1 MINDTAM
8 IDETSIKVLE
18 EYLRD
23 ARQSFREVARQIGY
37 SSGTVANRVKEMEDQ
52 GIIKKFTV
60 QLDYEKLGFDLTAVT
75 EIIVSDGM
83 MMEVGQEIAK
93 HAPAISVYN
102 VTGDSDIMVVAKF
115 RTRQDLSDFTKQL
128 TKMPYVVRTKT
139 HVVLNTLK
147 EESTLLPEY

>member
-1 MINDTAM
+1 ML
-8 IDETSIKVLE
+8 DETSLRVLE

-23 ARQSFREVARQIGY
+23 ARQSFREIARRTGY
-37 SSGTVANRVKEMEDQ
+37 SSGTVASRIREMEEA
-52 GIIKKFTV
+52 GVIKRYTV
-60 QLDYEKLGFDLTAVT
+60 QLDYERLGYELTAIT

-83 MMEVGQEIAK
+83 MMEVGGR
-93 HAPAISVYN
+93 ISKIPQTIGVYN

-115 RTRQDLSDFTKQL
+115 RTRQQLSDFTKNL

-147 EESTLLPEY
+147 EELSLLP

>member
-1 MINDTAM
+1 ML
-8 IDETSIKVLE
+8 DEASLRVLE

-23 ARQSFREVARQIGY
+23 ARQSFREIARRTGY
-37 SSGTVANRVKEMEDQ
+37 SSGTVASRMREMEEA
-52 GIIKKFTV
+52 GVIKRYTV
-60 QLDYEKLGFDLTAVT
+60 QLDYERLGYELTAIT

-83 MMEVGQEIAK
+83 MLEVGGR
-93 HAPAISVYN
+93 ISKIPQTIGVYN

-115 RTRQDLSDFTKQL
+115 KTRQQLSDFTKNL

-147 EESTLLPEY
+147 EELSLIP

>member
-1 MINDTAM
+1 ML
-8 IDETSIKVLE
+8 DEASLRVLE

-23 ARQSFREVARQIGY
+23 ARQSFREIARRTGY
-37 SSGTVANRVKEMEDQ
+37 SSGTVASRMREMEEA
-52 GIIKKFTV
+52 GVIKRYTV
-60 QLDYEKLGFDLTAVT
+60 QLDYERLGYELTAIT

-83 MMEVGQEIAK
+83 MLEVGGR
-93 HAPAISVYN
+93 ISKIPQTIGVYN

-115 RTRQDLSDFTKQL
+115 KTRQQLSDFTKSL

-147 EESTLLPEY
+147 EELSLLP

>member
-1 MINDTAM
+1 ML
-8 IDETSIKVLE
+8 DETSLKVLE

-23 ARQSFREVARQIGY
+23 ARQSFREIARRTGY
-37 SSGTVANRVKEMEDQ
+37 SSGTVASRMRELEEAGV
-52 GIIKKFTV
+52 IKRYTV
-60 QLDYEKLGFDLTAVT
+60 QLDYERLGYELTAIT

-83 MMEVGQEIAK
+83 MLEVGGR
-93 HAPAISVYN
+93 ISNIPQTIGVYN

-115 RTRQDLSDFTKQL
+115 KTRQQLSDFTKNL

-147 EESTLLPEY
+147 EELSLLP

>member
-1 MINDTAM
+1 ML
-8 IDETSIKVLE
+8 DETSLKVLE

-23 ARQSFREVARQIGY
+23 ARQSFREIARRTGY
-37 SSGTVANRVKEMEDQ
+37 SSGTVASRMRELEEAGV
-52 GIIKKFTV
+52 IKRYTV
-60 QLDYEKLGFDLTAVT
+60 QLDYERLGYELTAIT

-83 MMEVGQEIAK
+83 MLEVGGR
-93 HAPAISVYN
+93 ISNMPQTIGVYN

-115 RTRQDLSDFTKQL
+115 KTRQQLSDFTKNI

-147 EESTLLPEY
+147 EELSLLP

>member
-1 MINDTAM
+1 ML
-8 IDETSIKVLE
+8 DETSLKVLE

-23 ARQSFREVARQIGY
+23 ARQSFREIARRTGY
-37 SSGTVANRVKEMEDQ
+37 SSGTVASRMRELEEAGV
-52 GIIKKFTV
+52 IKRYTV
-60 QLDYEKLGFDLTAVT
+60 QLDYERLGYELTAIT

-83 MMEVGQEIAK
+83 MLEVGGR
-93 HAPAISVYN
+93 ISNIPQTIGVYN

-115 RTRQDLSDFTKQL
+115 KTRQQLSDFTKNI

-147 EESTLLPEY
+147 EELSLLP